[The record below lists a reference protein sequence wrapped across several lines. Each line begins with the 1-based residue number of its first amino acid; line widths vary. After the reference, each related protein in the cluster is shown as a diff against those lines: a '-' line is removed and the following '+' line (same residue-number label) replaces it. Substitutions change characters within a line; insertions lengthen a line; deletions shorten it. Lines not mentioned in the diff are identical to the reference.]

1 MLRLR
6 TGGMLPM
13 VTIHLHGETREVAEG
28 TTVATLVDGLGLS
41 GRPIA
46 VEQNREIVASGSFDE
61 TVVSDG
67 DVIEVVS
74 FVPGG

>member
-1 MLRLR
+1 MATIRLN
-6 TGGMLPM
+6 
-13 VTIHLHGETREVAEG
+13 GETREVVDG
-28 TTVATLVDGLGLS
+28 TTVASLVDGLGLS
-41 GRPIA
+41 GRPVA
-46 VEQNREIVASGSFDE
+46 VEQNREIVTSGSFNV